1 MSINHLIYSQA
12 TPKYNLYCND
22 LSMQGDLNINGV
34 ISTPL
39 LNCENVNATQQVRT
53 GSITLTGDSSGR
65 EQIAS
70 IPYLSPFGATDG
82 FGGGGL
88 TPAQLVNYVVKKTE
102 TLTGIVGTYQFQF
115 NATSVLNATEYK
127 INFLP
132 VGLATAQN
140 FDITNLDFRVMDQF
154 AGVGMT
160 TTPRVVS
167 LDPST
172 LTISSLLVLGSITT
186 GNKEVFISI
195 TTSEDK

>member
-22 LSMQGDLNINGV
+22 LSMQGNLNINGT

-39 LNCENVNATQQVRT
+39 LNCENVNVSQKVRV
-53 GSITLTGDSSGR
+53 GNIILTGDSSGR
-65 EQIAS
+65 DQLVS

-88 TPAQLVNYVVKKTE
+88 TQAQQVNYVVKKTE
-102 TLTGIVGTYQFQF
+102 TSTSIVRTYQFQF
-115 NATSVLNATEYK
+115 NSTSVLNATEFK

-132 VGLATAQN
+132 VELATAQN
-140 FDITNLDFRVMDQF
+140 FKFTNFDFRVMD

-160 TTPRVVS
+160 TSPSVVI

-172 LTISSLLVLGSITT
+172 FTISSLLVLGSITA

>member
-22 LSMQGDLNINGV
+22 LSMQGDLNISGT

-39 LNCENVNATQQVRT
+39 LNCENVNATQKVRV
-53 GSITLTGDSSGR
+53 GGNIILTGDSSGR

-88 TPAQLVNYVVKKTE
+88 TPAQQVNYVVKKTE
-102 TLTGIVGTYQFQF
+102 TSTSIIGTYQFQF

-140 FDITNLDFRVMDQF
+140 FNITNLDFRVMD

-172 LTISSLLVLGSITT
+172 LTISSLLVLGSITA
-186 GNKEVFISI
+186 GNKEIFISI